1 MLCNSAG
8 VNTDELLCANSLLRR
23 ERRALATGRVRW
35 PGVELIVTRYEF
47 EPEINVISTLRLVLF
62 CNHKAR

>member
-1 MLCNSAG
+1 MSA
-8 VNTDELLCANSLLRR
+8 NALSRR

-47 EPEINVISTLRLVLF
+47 EPEINVISSLRLVLF
-62 CNHKAR
+62 LNHKTRKNVLQKVD